1 MDTIDLVDKY
11 QDLKQR
17 ILDCNNKIF
26 TIKVKKEN
34 EENIRKNILKEN
46 GVSSIDE
53 LRQKYDLL
61 REHLSNKLDE
71 LTKELDQKEAMIKE
85 IQTYAS

>member
-1 MDTIDLVDKY
+1 MDRMDLVDKY

-61 REHLSNKLDE
+61 REHLTNKLDE

>member
-1 MDTIDLVDKY
+1 MDRMDLVDKY

-61 REHLSNKLDE
+61 SEQLNNKLDE
-71 LTKELDQKEAMIKE
+71 LAKELDQKEAMIKE

>member
-1 MDTIDLVDKY
+1 MDRIDLVDKY

-53 LRQKYDLL
+53 LRQKYDSL
-61 REHLSNKLDE
+61 RDHLTNKLE
-71 LTKELDQKEAMIKE
+71 K
-85 IQTYAS
+85 

>member
-1 MDTIDLVDKY
+1 VDRMDLVDKY

-61 REHLSNKLDE
+61 SEQLNNKLDE
-71 LTKELDQKEAMIKE
+71 LAKELDQKEAMIKE

>member
-1 MDTIDLVDKY
+1 MDRIDLVDKY

-26 TIKVKKEN
+26 TIKAKKEN

-53 LRQKYDLL
+53 LRQKYDSL
-61 REHLSNKLDE
+61 REHLTSKLNE

>member
-1 MDTIDLVDKY
+1 MDRIDLVDKY

-53 LRQKYDLL
+53 LRQKYDSL
-61 REHLSNKLDE
+61 RDHLTNKLDE

>member
-1 MDTIDLVDKY
+1 MDRIDLVDKY

-53 LRQKYDLL
+53 LRQKYDSL
-61 REHLSNKLDE
+61 REHLTSKLNE

>member
-1 MDTIDLVDKY
+1 MDRIDLVDKY

-46 GVSSIDE
+46 GVSSIDQ
-53 LRQKYDLL
+53 LRQKYDSL
-61 REHLSNKLDE
+61 RDHLTNKLDE

>member
-1 MDTIDLVDKY
+1 MDRIDLVDKY

-26 TIKVKKEN
+26 TINVKKEN

-61 REHLSNKLDE
+61 RDHLTNKLDE

>member
-1 MDTIDLVDKY
+1 MDRMDLVDKY

-26 TIKVKKEN
+26 TIRVKKEN

-61 REHLSNKLDE
+61 CENLTNKLDE

>member
-46 GVSSIDE
+46 DVSSIDE

-61 REHLSNKLDE
+61 REHLTNKLDE

>member
-1 MDTIDLVDKY
+1 MDRIDLVDKY

-61 REHLSNKLDE
+61 RDHLTNKLDE

>member
-1 MDTIDLVDKY
+1 MDRIDLVDKY

-17 ILDCNNKIF
+17 VLDCNNKIF

-53 LRQKYDLL
+53 LRQKYDSL
-61 REHLSNKLDE
+61 REHLTSKLDE

>member
-1 MDTIDLVDKY
+1 MDRIDLVDKY

-17 ILDCNNKIF
+17 IVDCNNKIF

-53 LRQKYDLL
+53 LRQKYDSL
-61 REHLSNKLDE
+61 RDHLTNKLDE

>member
-1 MDTIDLVDKY
+1 MDRMDLVDKY

-46 GVSSIDE
+46 DVSSIDE

-61 REHLSNKLDE
+61 REHLTNKLDE

>member
-61 REHLSNKLDE
+61 CEHLSNKLDE

>member
-1 MDTIDLVDKY
+1 MNHIDLVDKY

-61 REHLSNKLDE
+61 RDHLTNKLDE

>member
-1 MDTIDLVDKY
+1 MDRMDLVDKY

-61 REHLSNKLDE
+61 CENLTNKLDE